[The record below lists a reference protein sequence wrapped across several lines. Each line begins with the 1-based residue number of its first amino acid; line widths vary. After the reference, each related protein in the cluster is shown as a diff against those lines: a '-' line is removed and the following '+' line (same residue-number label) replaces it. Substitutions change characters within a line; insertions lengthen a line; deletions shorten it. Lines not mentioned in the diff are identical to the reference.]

1 MTEVSRFG
9 AEAPRT
15 RSADDGA
22 GYGVLVDDRR
32 PERDGQFDLY
42 IPEELEPGVYA
53 NVLTT
58 WHTAHE
64 FTLDF
69 AALQPPRVSDE
80 DEVVIPCRVV
90 TRVKLPATVVF
101 EVIRTLN
108 QEMTGYERE
117 FGEIRNPERRG
128 EGQ

>member
-1 MTEVSRFG
+1 VTEASQLC
-9 AEAPRT
+9 AEAPRAW
-15 RSADDGA
+15 SSDDRA
-22 GYGVLVDDRR
+22 GYGAPVDDRR
-32 PERDGQFDLY
+32 PEQDGQFDLY

-80 DEVVIPCRVV
+80 DGVVIPCRVV
-90 TRVKLPATVVF
+90 TRVKLSATVVF
-101 EVIRTLN
+101 EMIRTLN

-117 FGEIRNPERRG
+117 FGEIRNPERRE
-128 EGQ
+128 EGP